1 MYGSIKT
8 LKHSVGTTLRLAYH
22 GCKNLTHTSKTC
34 HVKRTQM
41 VELLGSRFPC
51 LLLFLCVAYSSLLE
65 AALDL
70 ETLGLSLYSL
80 LVNTA
85 LRSMLPYLSVVIE
98 FLGNVFTN
106 LIFF

>member
-1 MYGSIKT
+1 MYCT
-8 LKHSVGTTLRLAYH
+8 R
-22 GCKNLTHTSKTC
+22 
-34 HVKRTQM
+34 
-41 VELLGSRFPC
+41 
-51 LLLFLCVAYSSLLE
+51 CVAYHSLLE

-70 ETLGLSLYSL
+70 EALGLSLYSL

-106 LIFF
+106 LIFFKLLSHETLVTGRVTATSNNLNVAL